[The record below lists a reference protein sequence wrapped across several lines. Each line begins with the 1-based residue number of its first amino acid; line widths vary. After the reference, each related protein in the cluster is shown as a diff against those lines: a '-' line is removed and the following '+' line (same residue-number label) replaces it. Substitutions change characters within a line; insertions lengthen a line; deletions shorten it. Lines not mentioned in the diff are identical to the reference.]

1 MFKSRNFFT
10 GFGIGLILSSILIF
24 FSSSPAD
31 ILLNKDISIEQ
42 LKESA
47 DKQNLILY
55 TTEELDL
62 VKTKVKEEVLND
74 MAAKEDIKPEELI
87 YFAIPNGMTSSN
99 AADYLFEIG
108 LLNDKSLFQQIL
120 NDNNLTKNIIAK
132 TYKYQE
138 NLSVEELIELITGKK
153 KETWQQNQ
161 N

>member
-1 MFKSRNFFT
+1 
-10 GFGIGLILSSILIF
+10 
-24 FSSSPAD
+24 
-31 ILLNKDISIEQ
+31 
-42 LKESA
+42 
-47 DKQNLILY
+47 
-55 TTEELDL
+55 
-62 VKTKVKEEVLND
+62 